1 MSRLTATLAEH
12 HKHCDE
18 DFAAAEDTARAGDW
32 DRCGAAFDRFRR
44 EIEGHFAA
52 EEEILFPGFERRTG
66 SVAGPT
72 RVMRMEHAQM
82 RSLLDQMAA
91 TVAARD
97 AVGFSG
103 NAETLLIM
111 MQQHNL
117 KEENILY
124 PMCDQALAGDVEV
137 EALLRQAIETA
148 TEASGVA

>member
-1 MSRLTATLAEH
+1 MSGLTAGLAEH

-18 DFAAAEDTARAGDW
+18 DFAAAEDAARAGDW
-32 DRCGAAFDRFRR
+32 DRCGAAFDQFRR

-66 SVAGPT
+66 SVAGPA

-124 PMCDQALAGDVEV
+124 PMCDRTLAGAVDVGGG
-137 EALLRQAIETA
+137 LRQRLEETCP
-148 TEASGVA
+148 ASA